1 MSAQVITA
9 NRLRDG
15 DVVYLTAA
23 GDWSLW
29 LRDAAVARDE
39 AGQADFQARA
49 KRAEADRLV
58 VGPYLMAVTESDA
71 GPQPIGTR
79 EKIRALGPTVHPQF
93 GKQAMARAV
102 YAAGAAGGAG
112 AD

>member
-1 MSAQVITA
+1 MSTQVMTA

-23 GDWSLW
+23 GEWSLW
-29 LRDAAVARDE
+29 LRDAAVASDE
-39 AGQADFQARA
+39 SGQAELEARA

-58 VGPYLMAVTESDA
+58 VGPYLMAVADSDD

-79 EKIRALGPTVHPQF
+79 EKIRAKGPTVHPQF
-93 GKQAMARAV
+93 GKQAMTG
-102 YAAGAAGGAG
+102 AAMDRAAGGAE
-112 AD
+112 